1 MCVAYAKHQPAH
13 KFKVPLKSSFTEDE
27 KHMQSDN
34 AFARTELVAVVYGR
48 YTMRLYIVV
57 WHHQFLGLLI

>member
-1 MCVAYAKHQPAH
+1 
-13 KFKVPLKSSFTEDE
+13 
-27 KHMQSDN
+27 MQSDN

-57 WHHQFLGLLI
+57 WHHQFLGLLILLSSTTPAVVCKLLIAKASNHR